1 MNGRAVILGGGG
13 VTGIAWQTGI
23 LQGLQDAG
31 VELDKADAIIGT
43 SAGSFAGAYLAC
55 GVVGE
60 YFDLQFTGEA
70 AEIAVSMSPESIE
83 GFQRAIVEGGGDPEA
98 TGRGLGRM
106 AMAAKTVRREDRA
119 RVVSARLPSTGWPA
133 APLKMTA
140 IDAQTGE
147 LHLFDKDS
155 GVSLTTAA
163 EASGAVPGLWP
174 VVVALGRT
182 WIDGGSFSAA
192 NADLGAAYDSVV
204 IIAPVVA
211 GFPGQRGTLDEV
223 ADLKAAGVDVVLIHP
238 DERASAAIGVNVFD
252 PARRGPAAEA
262 GRTQGQ
268 GVATQVLKVWSRP
281 ERAESSPAFMEHV
294 PGGD

>member
-1 MNGRAVILGGGG
+1 MSGRAIILGGGG

-60 YFDLQFTGEA
+60 YFDLQFTGDVV
-70 AEIAVSMSPESIE
+70 EIAASMSPESIE
-83 GFQRAIVEGGGDPEA
+83 GFRKAIVEGDGDPEA

-106 AMAAKTVRREDRA
+106 AMAAKTVSSEERA
-119 RVVSARLPSTGWPA
+119 KVVSSRLPSTGWPI

-147 LHLFDKDS
+147 LHLLDKNS
-155 GVSLTTAA
+155 GVPLTTAA

-174 VVVALGRT
+174 VVEALGRT
-182 WIDGGSFSAA
+182 WIDGGSCSAA
-192 NADLGAAYDSVV
+192 NARLGADYDRVV
-204 IIAPVVA
+204 VIAPVVA

-252 PARRGPAAEA
+252 PARRGPTAEA

-268 GVATQVLKVWSRP
+268 RVATEVIEVWGLTLYADR
-281 ERAESSPAFMEHV
+281 ER
-294 PGGD
+294 D

>member
-1 MNGRAVILGGGG
+1 VSGRAVILGGGG

-31 VELDKADAIIGT
+31 AELDKADAIIGT

-60 YFDLQFTGEA
+60 YFDLQFTGDVV
-70 AEIAVSMSPESIE
+70 EIAASMSPESIE
-83 GFQRAIVEGGGDPEA
+83 GFRKAIAEGGGDPEA

-106 AMAAKTVRREDRA
+106 AMAAATVSRQDRA
-119 RVVSARLPSTGWPA
+119 KVVSSRLPSTGWPA

-140 IDAQTGE
+140 IDALTGE
-147 LHLFDKDS
+147 LHLLDKDS
-155 GVSLTTAA
+155 GMSLTTAA

-174 VVVALGRT
+174 VVEALGRT
-182 WIDGGSFSAA
+182 WIDGGSCSAV
-192 NADLGAAYDSVV
+192 NARLGADYDRVV

-223 ADLKAAGVDVVLIHP
+223 ADLKAAGIDVVLIHP
-238 DERASAAIGVNVFD
+238 DERAIAAIGVNVFD

-268 GVATQVLKVWSRP
+268 GLATEVLKVWELP
-281 ERAESSPAFMEHV
+281 
-294 PGGD
+294 

>member
-1 MNGRAVILGGGG
+1 VSGRAVILGGGG

-60 YFDLQFTGEA
+60 YFDLQFTGDA
-70 AEIAVSMSPESIE
+70 AEIAARMPPESVE
-83 GFQRAIVEGGGDPEA
+83 GFQKAIVEGGGDPEA
-98 TGRGLGRM
+98 TGRALGRM
-106 AMAAKTVRREDRA
+106 AMAATTVSGEDRA

-133 APLKMTA
+133 ASLKMTA

-174 VVVALGRT
+174 VVEALGRT
-182 WIDGGSFSAA
+182 WIDGGSYSAA
-192 NADLGAAYDSVV
+192 NAELGAAYDRVV
-204 IIAPVVA
+204 IIAPVVT

-223 ADLKAAGVDVVLIHP
+223 ADLEAAGVDVVLIHP

-252 PARRGPAAEA
+252 PARRGSAAEA

-268 GVATQVLKVWSRP
+268 GLATEVLKVWELP
-281 ERAESSPAFMEHV
+281 
-294 PGGD
+294 

>member
-1 MNGRAVILGGGG
+1 VNGRAVILGGGG

-60 YFDLQFTGEA
+60 YFDLQFTGDA
-70 AEIAVSMSPESIE
+70 AEIAARMPPESVE
-83 GFQRAIVEGGGDPEA
+83 GFQKAIVEGGGDPEA
-98 TGRGLGRM
+98 TGRALGRM
-106 AMAAKTVRREDRA
+106 AMAATTVSGEDRA

-133 APLKMTA
+133 ASLKMTA

-174 VVVALGRT
+174 VVEALGRT
-182 WIDGGSFSAA
+182 WIDGGSYSAA
-192 NADLGAAYDSVV
+192 NAELGAAYDRVV
-204 IIAPVVA
+204 IIAPVVT

-252 PARRGPAAEA
+252 PARRGSAAEA

-268 GVATQVLKVWSRP
+268 GLATEVLKVWELP
-281 ERAESSPAFMEHV
+281 CP
-294 PGGD
+294 

>member
-1 MNGRAVILGGGG
+1 VSGRAVILGGGG

-23 LQGLQDAG
+23 LQGLQDVG

-70 AEIAVSMSPESIE
+70 AEIAASMSPESIE
-83 GFQRAIVEGGGDPEA
+83 GFQKAIVEGGGDPEA

-106 AMAAKTVRREDRA
+106 AIAAKTVPREVRA

-155 GVSLTTAA
+155 GVALTTAA

-174 VVVALGRT
+174 VVEALGRT
-182 WIDGGSFSAA
+182 WIDGGSYSAA
-192 NADLGAAYDSVV
+192 NAELGAFYDSVV
-204 IIAPVVA
+204 VIAPVVA

-223 ADLKAAGVDVVLIHP
+223 ADLRAAGIDVVLIHP

-252 PARRGPAAEA
+252 PARSGPAAEA
-262 GRTQGQ
+262 GRAQGQ
-268 GVATQVLKVWSRP
+268 GVAPEVLEVWSLP
-281 ERAESSPAFMEHV
+281 ERAETNQPS
-294 PGGD
+294 

>member
-1 MNGRAVILGGGG
+1 VSGRAVILGGGG

-23 LQGLQDAG
+23 LRGLQDAG
-31 VELDKADAIIGT
+31 VELGKADAIIGT

-60 YFDLQFTGEA
+60 YFDLQFTAEA
-70 AEIAVSMSPESIE
+70 AEIAASMPPESIE
-83 GFQRAIVEGGGDPEA
+83 GFRKAIVEGGGDPEA

-106 AMAAKTVRREDRA
+106 AIAAKTVSTEDRA
-119 RVVSARLPSTGWPA
+119 RVVSSRLPATGWPA
-133 APLKMTA
+133 APLRMTA
-140 IDAQTGE
+140 IDAHTGE
-147 LHLFDKDS
+147 LHLFDKNS
-155 GVSLTTAA
+155 GVSLTAAA

-174 VVVALGRT
+174 VVEALGRT
-182 WIDGGSFSAA
+182 WIDGGSCSAA

-268 GVATQVLKVWSRP
+268 GVATQVLKVWSRL
-281 ERAESSPAFMEHV
+281 ERAERSPAFMEHV
-294 PGGD
+294 SGGE